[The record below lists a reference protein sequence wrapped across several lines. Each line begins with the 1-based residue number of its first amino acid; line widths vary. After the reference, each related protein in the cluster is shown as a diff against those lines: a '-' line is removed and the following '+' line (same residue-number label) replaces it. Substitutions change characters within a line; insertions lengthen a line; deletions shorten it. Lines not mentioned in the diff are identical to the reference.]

1 MGPISRVELMREM
14 DISSASLTKIT
25 TALIEAGRLEESDL
39 RDEGS
44 FGRPRRYLQ
53 VAPGRQ
59 HVMGATLMPGR
70 LEMGLAGPDGGIQ
83 FARSVAC
90 NGPAVDAIPRIA
102 GLSAEILRDAGL
114 EAGDVLGLCLTLPG
128 HVDLDGRRL
137 LMVGRPGWGNGNLA
151 DLLEAALPW
160 PVALANKVNA
170 MAFAEAIRTT
180 RGQQQAMAYVYLAQG
195 LGAGIVHEARGQ
207 PFSSRG
213 ALEFGHVRV
222 ADPGLPCDCGRSGC
236 LETVLT
242 RAFLAAPDR
251 TFRSGE
257 GAVIAQAFANLLTLT
272 NPEHLVLGGAL
283 ASLPPGRHDDL
294 VGAIR
299 DRLMPHQR
307 DRIRF
312 RTSVLGDDA
321 ALLGAAAVSLDRFYF
336 SGSGL

>member
-25 TALIEAGRLEESDL
+25 TALIGAGRLEESDL

-59 HVMGATLMPGR
+59 HVLAATLMPGR
-70 LEMGLAGPDGGIQ
+70 LDMALAGPDGDIR
-83 FARSVAC
+83 FARSIPC
-90 NGPAVDAIPRIA
+90 DGPAAAAVPRIA
-102 GLSAEILRDAGL
+102 DLSAQILRDAGL
-114 EAGDVLGLCLTLPG
+114 VAGDVSGLCLTLPG

-137 LMVGRPGWGNGNLA
+137 LMASRPGWGNGALA

-160 PVALANKVNA
+160 PVTLANKVNA

-180 RGQQQAMAYVYLAQG
+180 RGQQQALAYVYLAQG

-207 PFSSRG
+207 PFSGRG

-242 RAFLAAPDR
+242 RAVLEAPDQA
-251 TFRSGE
+251 FRSGA

-283 ASLPPGRHDDL
+283 ATLPPARHEAL

-299 DRLMPHQR
+299 DRLMPHRR
-307 DRIRF
+307 DATRF
-312 RTSVLGDDA
+312 RTSVLGGDA
-321 ALLGAAAVSLDRFYF
+321 ALLGAAAVGLDRFHF
-336 SGSGL
+336 SGAGL